1 MTRGVRHPDT
11 APAVLLLAI
20 SAATLAAVYAS
31 QYVGGLQPC
40 QLCLYQR
47 WPWWGALVLSALAL
61 LPALS
66 IRLRMLLLMAAG
78 LGLLAGG
85 GVAIYHVGVEQ
96 HWWPGPASCGATGQI
111 PGSFAEMQQMMLRP
125 AASCDEPAWTLL
137 GVSMAGYNAML
148 SIAVSAWA
156 LVAGA
161 AALLGQRSG
170 RTL

>member
-1 MTRGVRHPDT
+1 MTRGLRHPDM
-11 APAVLLLAI
+11 APATLLLAI

-31 QYVGGLQPC
+31 QYIGGLQPC

-61 LPALS
+61 LPVLS
-66 IRLRMLLLMAAG
+66 IRLRMLLLMVAG
-78 LGLLAGG
+78 IALLAGG

-96 HWWPGPASCGATGQI
+96 HWWAGPASCGATGQI
-111 PGSFAEMQQMMLRP
+111 PGSFAELQQMMQQP

-137 GVSMAGYNAML
+137 GVSMAGYNAIL
-148 SIAVSAWA
+148 SIAVSAWV

-161 AALLGQRSG
+161 AALTGNG
-170 RTL
+170 RERLQ

>member
-1 MTRGVRHPDT
+1 MTRGLRHPDM

-31 QYVGGLQPC
+31 QYIGGLQPC

-47 WPWWGALVLSALAL
+47 WPWWGALALAGLAL

-66 IRLRMLLLMAAG
+66 THLRALLLMAAG
-78 LGLLAGG
+78 LALLAGG
-85 GVAIYHVGVEQ
+85 GIAIYHVGVEQ
-96 HWWPGPASCGATGQI
+96 HWWPGPASCGAAGQI
-111 PGSFAEMQQMMLRP
+111 PGSFEDLQQMMQRP

-148 SIAVSAWA
+148 STAVSAWV

-161 AALLGQRSG
+161 AALIGKTSERPQ
-170 RTL
+170 